1 MGVNNP
7 GETFVAYDGLDLTAT
22 TLANQAKKL
31 EEDLEAIQQKVASVS
46 SLWEGEAHT
55 TYAEQQAAWDREAK
69 GIHQALVAIA
79 RVVHSAGGDY
89 MGGDKKA
96 ASYYL

>member
-7 GETFVAYDGLDLTAT
+7 GELSVTYDGLDVTAT

-31 EEDLEAIQQKVASVS
+31 EEDLEAIQQKVASVAG
-46 SLWEGEAHT
+46 LWEGEAHT
-55 TYAEQQAAWDREAK
+55 AYAQQQAAWDKEAK
-69 GIHQALVAIA
+69 GIHDALVAIA
-79 RVVHSAGGDY
+79 RVVHQAGGDY